1 VHKPRYTKA
10 MRAKAKELNKSLIT
24 LAVPGFCYQG
34 FADQKQVEKVV
45 NLIRDLLTDFKQSR

>member
-1 VHKPRYTKA
+1 